1 MNWNNFRRLPDDA
14 RVWISGFERPL
25 GPAEQE
31 TVRAGMERFAAGW
44 ASHQVPV
51 ESAFEIVQDRF
62 LVIAACT
69 SGSVSGCSIDSM
81 MRNMRDLYSTVGVA
95 PPAGNLIYFRDETGR
110 IQSIDHLEF
119 RDVADSGRLK
129 PDTRVFDTLI
139 QNLGQLRAGRF
150 ELPYQEAWHARAFP
164 LPVTA

>member
-1 MNWNNFRRLPDDA
+1 MNWDTFRRLPDDA

-25 GPAEQE
+25 DPVEKE
-31 TVRAGMERFAAGW
+31 TVRAGMERFSAGW

-69 SGSVSGCSIDSM
+69 PGSVSGCSIDSM
-81 MRNMRDLYSTVGVA
+81 MRNMRDLYSAVGVA
-95 PPAGNLIYFRDETGR
+95 PPAGNLIYFRDENGR

-119 RDVADSGRLK
+119 RDVAESGRLK
-129 PDTRVFDTLI
+129 PHSRVFDTLI

>member
-1 MNWNNFRRLPDDA
+1 MNWDTFRRLPDDA

-25 GPAEQE
+25 DPAEQE
-31 TVRAGMERFAAGW
+31 TVRQGMERFATVW

-69 SGSVSGCSIDSM
+69 PGSVSGCSIDSM

-139 QNLGQLRAGRF
+139 QNLGQLRADRF